1 MSEDEARRD
10 GVSGDETS
18 ADATKGDATSAKGA
32 TSGDATQ
39 AHPAATPTAEQPPA
53 TGRRDGAGDET
64 VVVPKAT
71 GPGGT
76 GVLPAVGGEAPK
88 WSARAQ
94 VRPSRVDDDVPP
106 DWEDGGAEPRRGLVA
121 PILIS
126 VGAVL
131 LLALIVAAVL
141 QLMRTSAEP
150 VTPATTTATASVAS
164 PTPSPTP
171 EATTAPPTSDLPT
184 SFGPAPVE
192 IPQVAG
198 SSFDD
203 AATALRGLGLQVRRV
218 DRSSATVP
226 AGQVI
231 ETEPPAGTLALPGLT
246 VEVVVS
252 TGPAQAPS
260 TTTTTSPPN

>member
-1 MSEDEARRD
+1 MSEDEARRND
-10 GVSGDETS
+10 ASGDATS
-18 ADATKGDATSAKGA
+18 ADATKGDATGAKGA
-32 TSGDATQ
+32 SSGDATQ
-39 AHPAATPTAEQPPA
+39 RQP
-53 TGRRDGAGDET
+53 AGDET
-64 VVVPKAT
+64 VVVPRTA
-71 GPGGT
+71 GPTGT
-76 GVLPAVGGEAPK
+76 GVLPAVGAETPK

-106 DWEDGGAEPRRGLVA
+106 DWDDVGAEPRRGLVA

-126 VGAVL
+126 VGAVV

-141 QLMRTSAEP
+141 LLMRTSAEP
-150 VTPATTTATASVAS
+150 VTPPTGTATASLAS

-171 EATTAPPTSDLPT
+171 EATTPASTSNLPT
-184 SFGPAPVE
+184 SLGPAPVE

-198 SSFDD
+198 SSFDA

-231 ETEPPAGTLALPGLT
+231 DTEPPAGTLALPGLT
-246 VEVVVS
+246 VDVFVS
-252 TGPAQAPS
+252 TGPAQGPS